1 MKKIKLKCIVAMLAL
16 FMAAVF
22 VEVQVPVPTENTQE
36 ARFLGIGIKTEVMP
50 CTFGTKTTYKR
61 FTLFYITLGD
71 PWKSNVEPC

>member
-1 MKKIKLKCIVAMLAL
+1 MKKIKLKSIVAMLAL

-50 CTFGTKTTYKR
+50 CTFGAKSTYKS
-61 FTLFYITLGD
+61 FTLFYIQLG
-71 PWKSNVEPC
+71 KSWLSNREPC